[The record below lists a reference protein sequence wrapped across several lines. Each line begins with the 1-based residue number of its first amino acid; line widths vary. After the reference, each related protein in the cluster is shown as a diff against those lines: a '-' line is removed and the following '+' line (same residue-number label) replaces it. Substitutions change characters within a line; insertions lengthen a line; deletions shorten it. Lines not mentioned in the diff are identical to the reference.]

1 MSNAPYGTGKSF
13 GRLTDRFVRK
23 AAYMVLRNRIVEAI
37 VVSLIAI
44 GFLFTAIVDGI
55 LKTSVERRLIS
66 SLRTISRDRLNSLR
80 KAQIRHIFRR
90 EYGMSKIR
98 IRLAGGS
105 YWLSIPCIVEGRRNG
120 KHIRYM
126 AKIINDTSELKHRY
140 ITMLR
145 NLGGFAGASALHF
158 DEYADAKDMA
168 CFERSCLS
176 RLREQQINA
185 PAVIGMYRLNED
197 DYLLVTEFI
206 DGIPLSKASLG
217 LQEIDEVLS
226 ILKRMHDN
234 GLIHGDIKLD
244 NFLSADGRIFVVDC
258 LKIGYTTLN
267 VALAFDLVCALCSL
281 CIRLPVSRVME
292 ATRRYFTEDELL
304 SAGTMLDAAI
314 SKVDID
320 LPEEKIKELRRELG
334 NQM

>member
-1 MSNAPYGTGKSF
+1 MSSASYGTERPF
-13 GRLTDRFVRK
+13 GRFADRFLRK
-23 AAYMVLRNRIVEAI
+23 AAYTVLRNRIVEALL
-37 VVSLIAI
+37 VSLIAI

-55 LKTSVERRLIS
+55 LKTGVERRLIN
-66 SLRTISRDRLNSLR
+66 SLRKISRDQLNSLR

-90 EYGMSKIR
+90 EYGMSKIK

-105 YWLSIPCIVEGRRNG
+105 YWLSIPCIVEGRKNR
-120 KHIRYM
+120 KHIKYM

-145 NLGGFAGASALHF
+145 NIGGFAGASAIRF

-185 PAVIGMYRLNED
+185 PAVAGMHRLNED

-206 DGIPLSKASLG
+206 DGIPLSKASIG
-217 LQEIDEVLS
+217 LKEIDEMLS

-234 GLIHGDIKLD
+234 GIIHGDIKLD
-244 NFLSADGRIFVVDC
+244 NFLSAEGKIFVVDC
-258 LKIGYTTLN
+258 LKIGHTPLN
-267 VALAFDLVCALCSL
+267 IALAFDLVCALCSL
-281 CIRLPVSRVME
+281 CIKTPVSNVME
-292 ATRRYFTEDELL
+292 AARRYFTEDELL
-304 SAGTMLDAAI
+304 RAGTMLDTAI

-320 LPEEKIKELRRELG
+320 LPPGKINELRTELG
-334 NQM
+334 NPL